1 MRILFLGA
9 PVSPKSNPSLSY
21 EQRFAATGHNTG
33 NLLIGQSLFE
43 ELQFT
48 EYGYGTSLQPCDVN
62 ERYDVIVIAA
72 ANFIFRKFDLSALTN
87 FIESTKLP
95 CVIVGLGAQ
104 APATSYKVTDIP
116 DGSRRFLHVVSDR
129 STTVGVRGYFT
140 AEVMNDFG
148 IKNVRAVGCPSL
160 YRALR
165 RNLKIVRPDSAKPL
179 RVSLNGSRNVIDHAI
194 SPEAA
199 RRVEAK
205 ILMLSIDNGYEYVL
219 QNENPEMQVL
229 WSSDWPTE
237 FVPHVQS
244 IVARLELNIA
254 ENTLINHIRSKNR
267 LFFELDEWDKYISC
281 FDYSLGS
288 RFHGNLIALT
298 NGVAATILTHD
309 SRTTELAELMSIPHV
324 PVEDATDLNVNELA
338 AAGDY
343 DRFERKYQLLYDCFA
358 EFLNENGL
366 RHNLVGCERLVR
378 PGGKLPTG
386 ELAR

>member
-9 PVSPKSNPSLSY
+9 PVSPQSNPSLSY
-21 EQRFAATGHNTG
+21 EQRFAATGQNTG

-129 STTVGVRGYFT
+129 SNTVGVRGYFT

-160 YRALR
+160 YRALT
-165 RNLKIVRPDSAKPL
+165 RNLKIVRPDLAKPL

-205 ILMLSIDNGYEYVL
+205 ILMLSIENGYEYVL

-229 WSSDWPTE
+229 WSSEWPTE
-237 FVPHVQS
+237 FAPHVQS
-244 IVARLELNIA
+244 IVARLELNIS

-309 SRTTELAELMSIPHV
+309 SRTTEMAELMSIPHV
-324 PVEDATDLNVNELA
+324 PVEDATHLNVNELA

-343 DRFERKYQLLYDCFA
+343 DRFERKYQLLYDRFA

-366 RHNLVGCERLVR
+366 SHKLVECERLVR

-386 ELAR
+386 ELAL

>member
-1 MRILFLGA
+1 
-9 PVSPKSNPSLSY
+9 
-21 EQRFAATGHNTG
+21 TGENTG

-48 EYGYGTSLQPCDVN
+48 EYGCYDTSLQPCDVN

-72 ANFIFRKFDLSALTN
+72 ANFIFRNFDLSALTN

-104 APATSYKVTDIP
+104 APATRHKVTDIP
-116 DGSRRFLHVVSDR
+116 EGSRRFLHVMSDR
-129 STTVGVRGYFT
+129 SNTIGVRGYFT

-160 YRALR
+160 YRSLTR
-165 RNLKIVRPDSAKPL
+165 DLKIVRPDLAKPL
-179 RVSLNGSRNVIDHAI
+179 QVSLNGSRNVIDHAV

-205 ILMLSIDNGYEYVL
+205 ILMLSIENGYDYVL
-219 QNENPEMQVL
+219 QNEDPEMQVL
-229 WSSDWPTE
+229 WSTEWPTE
-237 FVPHVQS
+237 FIPHIQS
-244 IVARLELNIA
+244 IVATLGLDVS

-267 LFFELDEWDKYISC
+267 LFFELDGWDKYISR
-281 FDYSLGS
+281 FDYSLGT

-298 NGVAATILTHD
+298 NGVAATIFTHD

-324 PVEDATDLNVNELA
+324 PVEDVTDLNVNELA
-338 AAGDY
+338 TAGDY
-343 DRFERKYQLLYDCFA
+343 DRFERKYQLLYDRFA

-366 RHNLVGCERLVR
+366 NHKLVECEKPVGL
-378 PGGKLPTG
+378 GGKLPTA